1 MNKIVLL
8 FFIYLSQWCMKGYVL
23 VAMCSLVMEE
33 HIVIL
38 PCDIIVLAINGLAKF
53 VLHNPLTVI

>member
-1 MNKIVLL
+1 
-8 FFIYLSQWCMKGYVL
+8 MKGYVY
-23 VAMCSLVMEE
+23 VAMCSLVMGCVMEE

-53 VLHNPLTVI
+53 VLYNPLTVI